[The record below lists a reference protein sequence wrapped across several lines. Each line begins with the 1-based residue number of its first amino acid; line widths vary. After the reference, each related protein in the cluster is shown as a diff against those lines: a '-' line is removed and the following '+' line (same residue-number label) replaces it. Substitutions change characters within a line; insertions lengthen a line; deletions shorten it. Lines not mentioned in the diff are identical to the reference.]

1 MNKDKT
7 FIRMI
12 TRESRAKLKLP
23 LPAPIMKKLKIKY
36 SDSLF
41 VESAIDKDKMI
52 VRLVKANK
60 GDFESKVT
68 KYSATGFK
76 LYLPDDEVF
85 NEDDVVEMYVNGNE
99 LIIEK
104 AAL

>member
-1 MNKDKT
+1 MNKDRT
-7 FIRMI
+7 FIRMV
-12 TRESRAKLKLP
+12 TRESRAKLRLP

-41 VESAIDKDKMI
+41 VESAIDKMI
-52 VRLVKANK
+52 VRLVKVNK

-68 KYSATGFK
+68 KYSKTGFK

-104 AAL
+104 VAL

>member
-1 MNKDKT
+1 MNKDNT
-7 FIRMI
+7 FIRMV
-12 TRESRAKLKLP
+12 TRESRAKLRLP

-41 VESAIDKDKMI
+41 IESAIDKMI

>member
-1 MNKDKT
+1 MNKDNT
-7 FIRMI
+7 FIRMV
-12 TRESRAKLKLP
+12 TRESRAKLRLP

-41 VESAIDKDKMI
+41 IESAIDKMI
-52 VRLVKANK
+52 VRLIKANK

-68 KYSATGFK
+68 KYSKTGFK

-104 AAL
+104 AALWD

>member
-1 MNKDKT
+1 MNKDNT
-7 FIRMI
+7 FIRMV
-12 TRESRAKLKLP
+12 TRESRAKLRLP

-41 VESAIDKDKMI
+41 VESAIDKMI

-68 KYSATGFK
+68 KYSKTGFK

-85 NEDDVVEMYVNGNE
+85 NEDDVVEMHVNGNE

>member
-1 MNKDKT
+1 MNKDNT
-7 FIRMI
+7 FIRMV
-12 TRESRAKLKLP
+12 TRESRAKLRLP

-41 VESAIDKDKMI
+41 IESAIDKMI
-52 VRLVKANK
+52 VRLIKANK

-68 KYSATGFK
+68 KYSKTGFK

>member
-1 MNKDKT
+1 MNKT
-7 FIRMI
+7 FIRII
-12 TRESRAKLKLP
+12 TRESRVKLRLP

-41 VESAIDKDKMI
+41 VESAINKMV
-52 VRLVKANK
+52 VRKTKSDNSDYK
-60 GDFESKVT
+60 SKVT
-68 KYSATGFK
+68 KYSKTGFK

-104 AAL
+104 VAL